1 MTIKKNDS
9 RQEIIV
15 AYVDIGFADVP
26 TTATGYDALGLP
38 VGAVV
43 VGGAVVVKT
52 AFNTA
57 TSAVLD
63 VGDGATGN
71 RYLNDVDLKTVGRT
85 PLVPTGFTHS
95 AVQNMLKVTPTYV
108 GAAAT
113 AGAARLEV
121 QYYVEGRSA
130 FTQG

>member
-1 MTIKKNDS
+1 MPITKNSS
-9 RQEIIV
+9 RQEIIT
-15 AYVDIGFADVP
+15 AYVDIGFADIP
-26 TTATGYDALGLP
+26 TTATAYDALGLP

-52 AFNTA
+52 AFNTD

-63 VGDGATGN
+63 VGDVTTAN
-71 RYLNDVDLKTVGRT
+71 RYANDVDLKVAART
-85 PLVPTGFTHS
+85 ALTLTGFTHT
-95 AVQNMLKVTPTYV
+95 AVQNMLKATPVYV

-121 QYYVEGRSA
+121 QYYVEGRAA
-130 FTQG
+130 FSQG